1 MEICKCNGEKCIV
14 KEKCKR
20 YLIKPIKYQS
30 WADFYTQPKDKDGK
44 CCMFLENKNEI
55 ANK

>member
-1 MEICKCNGEKCIV
+1 MEICKCNGEKCKV

-30 WADFYTQPKDKDGK
+30 WADFYTQPKDRDGK
-44 CCMFLENKNEI
+44 CCMFLEVK
-55 ANK
+55 K